1 MYNFDEI
8 VDRTS
13 TGSMKVE
20 LPKMW
25 NSNITKDTLMFW
37 VADMD
42 FACAP
47 EILTALHNRIDRRIL
62 GYTIQSEDYYRIV
75 YNWYC
80 VHHHMQFSKEDML
93 YSPGVIPALKYLIS
107 ILSAENDGILIQT
120 PAYTQF
126 FSVINDLKRKVIT
139 NKLLKKDGNTKIDF
153 EDFEEKVKKSKV
165 FILSNPHN
173 PTGRVWRK
181 DELQKMCNICKKYNT
196 VIISDEIHGEL
207 VRQGIEYNPMDVV
220 CPFYREKIIT
230 CLSPSKTFNLAG
242 MQDAIILIKDKN
254 LRRRWKQYV
263 EDELGLV
270 FRNVLS
276 MIATEAAYQEGA
288 AWLKEV
294 RGYLDDN
301 FKIVKEYVEKKLPMV
316 RFVIPEGTYF
326 AWLDFR
332 SYCMPDQEIE
342 DKLIRKGGVYLEKG
356 CLFGNDGSGFMRMNV
371 ACPRSVLIKG
381 LSGIKRALET
391 EEYVQKKG

>member
-1 MYNFDEI
+1 
-8 VDRTS
+8 
-13 TGSMKVE
+13 
-20 LPKMW
+20 
-25 NSNITKDTLMFW
+25 
-37 VADMD
+37 
-42 FACAP
+42 
-47 EILTALHNRIDRRIL
+47 
-62 GYTIQSEDYYRIV
+62 
-75 YNWYC
+75 
-80 VHHHMQFSKEDML
+80 
-93 YSPGVIPALKYLIS
+93 
-107 ILSAENDGILIQT
+107 
-120 PAYTQF
+120 
-126 FSVINDLKRKVIT
+126 
-139 NKLLKKDGNTKIDF
+139 
-153 EDFEEKVKKSKV
+153 
-165 FILSNPHN
+165 
-173 PTGRVWRK
+173 
-181 DELQKMCNICKKYNT
+181 MCNICKKYNT

-316 RFVIPEGTYF
+316 RFGIPEGTYF

>member
-1 MYNFDEI
+1 M
-8 VDRTS
+8 
-13 TGSMKVE
+13 
-20 LPKMW
+20 
-25 NSNITKDTLMFW
+25 
-37 VADMD
+37 
-42 FACAP
+42 
-47 EILTALHNRIDRRIL
+47 
-62 GYTIQSEDYYRIV
+62 
-75 YNWYC
+75 
-80 VHHHMQFSKEDML
+80 
-93 YSPGVIPALKYLIS
+93 
-107 ILSAENDGILIQT
+107 
-120 PAYTQF
+120 
-126 FSVINDLKRKVIT
+126 
-139 NKLLKKDGNTKIDF
+139 
-153 EDFEEKVKKSKV
+153 
-165 FILSNPHN
+165 
-173 PTGRVWRK
+173 
-181 DELQKMCNICKKYNT
+181 
-196 VIISDEIHGEL
+196 
-207 VRQGIEYNPMDVV
+207 
-220 CPFYREKIIT
+220 
-230 CLSPSKTFNLAG
+230 
-242 MQDAIILIKDKN
+242 
-254 LRRRWKQYV
+254 
-263 EDELGLV
+263 GLV

-342 DKLIRKGGVYLEKG
+342 DKLIMKGGVYLEKG